1 MGTTPGAAEQRF
13 PGFDVLAQAHTW
25 DTVTTRVVLSRLGPV
40 QPVGFFSPEEEP
52 TARALVDRL
61 LGQDDDPK
69 IPVLEMI
76 DLRLLERQGDGYRYE
91 DLPEDG
97 QAWRRS
103 VAGLDAD
110 ARAAYGQPFWDVTA
124 SAQMQIIEEV
134 RKVEGDW
141 HGMPASRVFSLW
153 LRYACSA
160 FYSHPWAF
168 NEIGYGGPAY
178 PRGYKNLGLDR
189 RENWEVAERDAK
201 DPVSWETRAEGAR
214 RRHAEFL
221 AGGLSGEDNDEST
234 HHVGRPAPRGSE
246 AARDDDGA

>member
-1 MGTTPGAAEQRF
+1 
-13 PGFDVLAQAHTW
+13 
-25 DTVTTRVVLSRLGPV
+25 
-40 QPVGFFSPEEEP
+40 
-52 TARALVDRL
+52 
-61 LGQDDDPK
+61 
-69 IPVLEMI
+69 
-76 DLRLLERQGDGYRYE
+76 
-91 DLPEDG
+91 
-97 QAWRRS
+97 
-103 VAGLDAD
+103 
-110 ARAAYGQPFWDVTA
+110 
-124 SAQMQIIEEV
+124 
-134 RKVEGDW
+134 
-141 HGMPASRVFSLW
+141 VFSLW